1 MSDKLNVLK
10 QYFGYTSFREG
21 QDEVTDAILG
31 GRDVLCVM
39 PTGAGKSV
47 CFQVPALLFKGITL
61 VVSPLISLMKDQVNS
76 LTQNGVPA
84 AYLNSTLTSEQYA
97 RAVENLK
104 RGQYKI
110 VYVAPERL
118 ITPAFLDACRTVKV
132 DLLAVDEAHCISQW
146 GQDFRPSYLKISE
159 FVDALGYRPV
169 IAAFTATATAE
180 VKGDIEYSLRLTAPL
195 RVATGFNRPNLRFGV
210 VHPGNRFQKLLEII
224 RRKPGESGIVYCATR
239 KTVEEVE
246 QRLLKAGVSAAKYHA
261 GLDAAVRRKNQ
272 EDFVF
277 DRVSVMVATNAFGMG
292 IDKANVSFVIHYNMP
307 QDVEEYYQEAGR
319 AGRDGSPAD
328 CVLFF
333 KPQDVQ
339 TLSFL
344 IKHSAPNPDL
354 TPEQQ
359 RLVTDRAFD
368 RLKQMT
374 VYAKMTGCLRH
385 YILRYFGEHSPEY
398 CGNCSNCLMRFRDV
412 DVTETA
418 KTILTCVAETR
429 ERFGKVMVT
438 DVLAGKRNERI
449 ARLGFDGLPSFG
461 ALSDRSGVE
470 VRRILEHLEYEGF
483 VESRGTEYPTVALT
497 PKAASVLFGAE
508 RVTMQLPEKKI
519 PTAARPDVK
528 ASRDGVDHALF
539 SELKALRRQLADER
553 GVPAYVVFYD
563 TTLFEM
569 CRKRP
574 QTKGELLAVSGVG
587 AAKLDRYGDAFLEI
601 LRRYPK
607 ETPSSSVSSPASLE
621 TVAAKT
627 TPPRKKDSRA
637 ITREVIESE
646 ILSNEPISLTDF
658 VKRYN
663 AAAKERGVKRTT
675 GKMTRSWLRRVGAL
689 LTSRGIAPSRAGEKL
704 GIIYQTNEN
713 RPNGRGRY
721 AITTAAQR
729 YLAER
734 LAGLEPSDPA
744 AVAALENASP
754 GEWYRSPQSVSP
766 ETLATIEAEVL
777 SDEPVT
783 ITEFLYRLNR
793 FAGDGCAFAR
803 LTKYALKSRLSHLGY
818 LEPGIDETVGKK
830 RWLLTEKGRE
840 LGLRIDLRTFRD
852 IDYHAIVFLPEAQKF
867 LLEHVALT
875 ADLEKDDDGETE

>member
-1 MSDKLNVLK
+1 MSDKLTVLK

-21 QDEVTDAILG
+21 QDEVTDAILQ

-39 PTGAGKSV
+39 PTGAGKSI

-84 AYLNSTLTSEQYA
+84 AYLNSTLTSAQYA

-180 VKGDIEYSLRLTAPL
+180 VRDDIEYSLRLTAPL
-195 RVATGFNRPNLRFGV
+195 RIAMGFDRPNLRFGV

-359 RLVTDRAFD
+359 QLVTDRAFD

-398 CGNCSNCLMRFRDV
+398 CGNCSNCLTRFRDV

-470 VRRILEHLEYEGF
+470 VRRILEHLEYENF

-508 RVTMQLPEKKI
+508 RVTMQLPEAKI

-563 TTLFEM
+563 TTLIEM

-587 AAKLDRYGDAFLEI
+587 TMKLDRYGDAFLEI

-607 ETPSSSVSSPASLE
+607 ETPLPSAPPE
-621 TVAAKT
+621 PTVAATTQNRKT
-627 TPPRKKDSRA
+627 GSRS
-637 ITREVIESE
+637 ITREVIEGE
-646 ILSNEPISLTDF
+646 ILSDEPIVLTDF
-658 VKRYN
+658 VRRYN

-675 GKMTRSWLRRVGAL
+675 GKTIRSWLRRVGAL

-713 RPNGRGRY
+713 CPNGRGRY

-766 ETLATIEAEVL
+766 ETLTTIEAEVL

-783 ITEFLYRLNR
+783 ITEFLNRLNR
-793 FAGDGCAFAR
+793 FAGDGRAFAR

-818 LEPGIDETVGKK
+818 LAREKDETDGKI
-830 RWLLTEKGRE
+830 RWRPTEKGRK
-840 LGLRIDLRTFRD
+840 LGLRFELRTFRD
-852 IDYHAIVFLPEAQKF
+852 VDYNVIEFPPDAQKF

-875 ADLEKDDDGETE
+875 ADLEKDDDGEENEE